1 MKRALKSFLNRA
13 GLRVSRTGAFNR
25 FDAHRDVFE
34 HLRNLGF
41 RPNLLVDGG
50 ANVGNWTR
58 LVRGF
63 FPDAEF
69 HLVEPQPNLQA
80 ALTESIAGCPKSFI
94 HPVALAE
101 PGVDFVTLSG
111 SGTGSF
117 VSPEDSNQGVR
128 VPART
133 LDALFA
139 DLPAAREKVFLKLD
153 TLDALFADLPAAQE
167 KVFLKLDLE
176 GYEIPALR
184 GGTRLLSRCDFVLL
198 ESHFYNFDGLNP
210 RTFLTLANQMESLG
224 FQIYDFASDGRLRM
238 CDVLFHREGNPLT
251 GDLRWD

>member
-153 TLDALFADLPAAQE
+153 
-167 KVFLKLDLE
+167 LE

-224 FQIYDFASDGRLRM
+224 FQIYDFASLSGRRRDGRLRM